1 MKDSV
6 GDNITT
12 INDNHSAHG
21 KHNNDKTKREKEG
34 VRRKKMSNDDN
45 FLIHCLLNP
54 NDLALLTVET
64 L

>member
-34 VRRKKMSNDDN
+34 VRRKKCQMMII
-45 FLIHCLLNP
+45 F
-54 NDLALLTVET
+54 
-64 L
+64 